1 MPRSYCS
8 LCHRPQVSCI
18 CHLFSL
24 ANNDI
29 HVVIL
34 QHPSEVKQSKG
45 TVTLLSQSLKSCQ
58 VIIGEDFNIDAEFQ
72 ELMLQFNNEVA
83 LLYPS
88 EKAQVINEDKNAGE
102 DSIFKNIRC
111 IILLD
116 GTWKKA
122 FRLYMVNEILHT
134 IPHFLLPDGII
145 SKYQIRATKKE
156 GALSTLEACCHALSL
171 IEKSPEKYSTLL
183 ASFDE
188 FNEMQKSFI
197 PHQSD

>member
-18 CHLFSL
+18 CQLFAL
-24 ANNDI
+24 TDNDI